1 MAHIRTFQDLKV
13 WQKAN
18 ALAVLV
24 YTITNRFP
32 SDEKFGLTTQLRRA
46 SVSVASN
53 IVEGFR
59 RKSLKDSL
67 HFYKIADGSLE
78 ELKYQLLLSHDIK
91 LLSDD
96 TYTLALSLSE
106 EVSKMLYFWIKSLK
120 SKIN

>member
-13 WQKAN
+13 WQKAH